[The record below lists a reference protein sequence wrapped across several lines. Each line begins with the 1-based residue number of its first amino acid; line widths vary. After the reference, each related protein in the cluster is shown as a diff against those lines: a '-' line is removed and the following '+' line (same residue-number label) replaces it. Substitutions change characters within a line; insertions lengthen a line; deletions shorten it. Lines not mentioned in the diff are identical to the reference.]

1 MVLTFKMN
9 FGDRPEDALTL
20 IKSRRVPL
28 AGSVFENRDR
38 IARGFMHLL
47 LRAGAMQPRVWR
59 GMLSLK
65 NRFSS
70 RPAGHGQ

>member
-9 FGDRPEDALTL
+9 FGDAPGDALTL
-20 IKSRRVPL
+20 INKQRVPL

-38 IARGFMHLL
+38 IARGFMRLL
-47 LRAGAMQPRVWR
+47 LKAGAMQPRVWR

-65 NRFSS
+65 NRFSGKHPGLS
-70 RPAGHGQ
+70 R